1 MSKQE
6 FLRLDVVGDGQYFM
20 TLATPERRITEAE
33 LVYGIKDCN
42 G

>member
-1 MSKQE
+1 VSKQE
-6 FLRLDVVGDGQYFM
+6 FLRSEAVGNGQYFM
-20 TLATPERRITEAE
+20 TFATPERRITEAE